1 VKELY
6 YYQDATP
13 THSYCR
19 ALYKYPQCPYPY
31 QQLIDENGRRG
42 RDQPEFELL
51 DSGVF
56 AEERYFDVSVEY
68 AKATPTDILIRLTIA
83 NRGHKRP
90 TFMFLPTLWV
100 IAIPVVGRHR
110 RGIHRVARASA
121 AGVNARLHCRAPRRS
136 VPTISPMKPRTAHP
150 NACIR
155 TTTRIAHGYL
165 EFPMSARMLRTRFT
179 RPSF

>member
-1 VKELY
+1 M
-6 YYQDATP
+6 QRP

-83 NRGHKRP
+83 NRGPQAADIHV
-90 TFMFLPTLWV
+90 LPTLWFRNTWSWG
-100 IAIPVVGRHR
+100 AIEEEST
-110 RGIHRVARASA
+110 ARPSIS
-121 AGVNARLHCRAPRRS
+121 AGVNARLTAVHETLGTYHLAYEASKRRTRMP
-136 VPTISPMKPRTAHP
+136 VYGQR
-150 NACIR
+150 
-155 TTTRIAHGYL
+155 TRIAHGYL